1 MPINIKFELL
11 ELLANDYP
19 NWVNVRPLIN
29 KHRFENNFT
38 RQDFSTL
45 LYSLQDKKFIRTQNV
60 VALSYHKQNVYD
72 DEIDITAKLESDG
85 LDEYHKLKNIYSP
98 IPTSVTNNTINADKI
113 KAA

>member
-1 MPINIKFELL
+1 MPMNIKFELL

-45 LYSLQDKKFIRTQNV
+45 LYSLQDKKF
-60 VALSYHKQNVYD
+60 K
-72 DEIDITAKLESDG
+72 E
-85 LDEYHKLKNIYSP
+85 LKMSLLFHIISKTFMTTKSILLPN
-98 IPTSVTNNTINADKI
+98 
-113 KAA
+113 